1 MTSLV
6 WVGCH
11 EARSGSLFLPLFMKS
26 RHAPFQRK
34 TLSQL
39 VAWALGSSLALQA
52 WAADP
57 FVVRDIRVEGLQRV
71 EPGTVF
77 ASIPVRVGEEYT
89 DEKGTALIRSL
100 YALGLF
106 KDVRVEVNGDELVL
120 IVEERPTIASVDFI
134 GTKEFDKDV
143 LRKALREIGLAEGRA
158 FDKAL
163 ADRAEQELK
172 RQYVSRSLY
181 GADVVTTITPTDRN
195 RVNLSFTV
203 IEGDLAKIKEM
214 RIIGAKQFKE
224 STLLDQ
230 FDQNTGN
237 WLSWYTKSDRYSR
250 TKLNADL
257 ETLRAWYQSR
267 GYLEFRVDSTQVAIS
282 PNKQDISISI
292 NITEGERFVVSEVAL
307 EGYYLG
313 KDDEFKSLIEI
324 KTGQAYN
331 ADDVAKTT
339 KAFNEYFGNFGFAFA
354 RTEVRP
360 EIDRATNR
368 VKLVLVA
375 DPSRRAYVRRIN
387 VVGNTRTRDQIVRR
401 EFRQMESA
409 WYDGEKI
416 KLSKDR
422 VSRLGYFKEV
432 NIETQE
438 VLGTMDQ
445 VDLNVNVEEKPTG
458 MLTLGAG
465 FSSAEKLTFTF
476 GIQQDNVFGSGQNL
490 GLQVSTSK
498 YNQYYVISTTD
509 PYFTED
515 GVSRTFDYYHR
526 SSKPYVEQGGDYR
539 LVSSGLGLRF
549 GVPFTELDRV
559 FVGGAVE
566 RTEIVPGT
574 NLPASYLVYANT
586 FGYSTRNMPLTIGW
600 ARDSRD
606 SYLNPNSGKFMR
618 LNTEYGGIGDARYIR
633 SGAQYQQYLPLSKQ
647 YTFAFNADFGL
658 GKGLQGQPYPVFK
671 NYYSG
676 GLGSVRGFEPGTL
689 GPRDISGIAVG
700 GAKKVTLNTEF
711 LAPFPGAGNDR
722 TLRIYGFY
730 DMGNVFGEYE
740 KIDPKLFRS
749 SYGLGLSWVSPMGP
763 LRFAWSRPVRV
774 FSGDRIQHLQFQ
786 IGTSF

>member
-1 MTSLV
+1 MAF
-6 WVGCH
+6 H
-11 EARSGSLFLPLFMKS
+11 
-26 RHAPFQRK
+26 
-34 TLSQL
+34 
-39 VAWALGSSLALQA
+39 A

-57 FVVRDIRVEGLQRV
+57 FTVRDIRVEGLQRV

-77 ASIPVRVGEEYT
+77 ASIPFRVGDDYNE
-89 DEKGTALIRSL
+89 EKGAAAIRSL
-100 YALGLF
+100 FALGLF
-106 KDVRVEVNGDELVL
+106 KDVRIEVNGDELVL
-120 IVEERPTIASVDFI
+120 IVEERPNIATVDFI

-143 LRKALREIGLAEGRA
+143 LRKALRDIGLAEGRP

-172 RQYVSRSLY
+172 RQYVNRSLY
-181 GADVVTTITPTDRN
+181 GAEIITTITPTDRN

-203 IEGDLAKIKEM
+203 VEGDLAKIKEI
-214 RIIGAKQFKE
+214 RVIGAKAFDE
-224 STLLDQ
+224 SKLLDQ
-230 FDQNTGN
+230 FDQGTGN

-257 ETLRAWYQSR
+257 ETLRAWYMSR

-282 PNKQDISISI
+282 PNKQDISITI
-292 NITEGERFVVSEVAL
+292 NITEGDRFVVSEVAL
-307 EGYYLG
+307 DGYYLG

-324 KTGQAYN
+324 KAGKPYN

-375 DPSRRAYVRRIN
+375 DPARRAYVRRIN
-387 VVGNTRTRDQIVRR
+387 IVGNNRTRDQIVRR
-401 EFRQMESA
+401 EFRQMESS

-416 KLSKDR
+416 RLSRDR
-422 VSRLGYFKEV
+422 VNRLGYFKDVEV
-432 NIETQE
+432 DTQE
-438 VLGTMDQ
+438 VAASQDQ
-445 VDLNVNVEEKPTG
+445 VDLNVNVVEKPTG

-465 FSSAEKLTFTF
+465 FSSAEKVTFTF

-498 YNQYYVISTTD
+498 FNQYYVINTTN
-509 PYFTED
+509 PYFTDD
-515 GVSRTFDYYHR
+515 GVSRTFEYYHR

-539 LVSSGLGLRF
+539 LVTSGTGVRF
-549 GVPFTELDRV
+549 GVPFSELDRV
-559 FVGGAVE
+559 FIGASLE
-566 RTEIVPGT
+566 QTEIVPGT
-574 NLPASYLVYANT
+574 NLPASYLAYANH
-586 FGYSTRNMPLTIGW
+586 FGYTTKTVPMTLGW
-600 ARDSRD
+600 ARDGRD
-606 SYLNPNSGKFMR
+606 SYLNPTSGKFIR
-618 LNTEYGGIGDARYIR
+618 LNSETGMAGDTRYIKM
-633 SGAQYQQYLPLSKQ
+633 GTQYQQYFPLSKQ

-676 GLGSVRGFEPGTL
+676 GLGSVRGFEQGTL
-689 GPRDISGIAVG
+689 GPRDVSGMVVG
-700 GAKKVTLNTEF
+700 GPKKVTINTEF
-711 LAPFPGAGNDR
+711 LMPFPGAGNDR
-722 TLRIYGFY
+722 SLRLYGFY
-730 DMGNVFGEYE
+730 DMGNVYGEYD
-740 KIDPKLFRS
+740 KIQLNQLRS
-749 SYGLGLSWVSPMGP
+749 SYGVGLSWVSPMGP
-763 LRFAWSRPVRV
+763 LRFAWARPARS
-774 FSGDRIQHLQFQ
+774 FTGDRIQRLQFQ